1 MSNYRITTPK
11 AILMLGSGAQKIGQA
26 GEFDCAEYQALRAF
40 RAEGIR
46 TVLVSPNMTA
56 ASTSEGIADATYF
69 LPVTPEFVTRII
81 EKEKPDSLVASFGGK
96 TALSCALELA
106 RRGTLEKHNMQV
118 LGTSLDSIAVT
129 EDRSAFV
136 NLIKEL
142 SLPVPDSHAVP
153 SIDGAKSAASGMGF
167 PVMVRSESAQGLL
180 VHRVCRDE
188 IELETTCAEAF
199 SVSPEVQVEK
209 WLGGWKEVQVETV
222 RDAMG
227 AFAVVATMENV
238 DPLGVHT
245 GDSIVAIPA
254 QTLSDGEL
262 RELRDAARAIAD
274 RLCVFGELSV
284 SFALDNEPSDHRSS
298 DLRSGDR
305 WSGDGA
311 PRWRVTEASA
321 CASRVTAI
329 ASKATGYPVAH
340 AAARVMLGFALSE
353 IKNPLGGDASLA
365 SEPSFDYVAVKVPRW
380 DTGKFRNVDRH
391 VGSEMKS
398 VGEAMAFGRTFEE
411 ALQKAMRMSDPAYPG
426 IACHEFA
433 FRDIKEEL
441 RNPTDLRIFAVYSAL
456 AEGWTAD
463 RVFKH
468 ARIDRWFVSG
478 IARILDVER
487 RLRAEGG
494 TAGGAESGAATGRA
508 PGGKHLSKELLLE
521 AKKAG
526 FSDAQIA
533 SCVGSRAEK
542 IRATR
547 LEHGLRP
554 VVRQIDAVSG
564 EAQSRSNFLYLT
576 WSGISDDV
584 TPSERGVLVVGSGP
598 HHIGSGPEYDWCCS
612 SSLASIRAAGRLAI
626 FVNCNPDS
634 VTTDYDSSDRLY
646 FEEISLE
653 RVLDI
658 RDAER
663 PDGVLLSSGGPAA
676 ASLAVPLS
684 RLKVPILGTNP
695 ADIDRAEDRNKFGAL
710 LDQLNIAQPEWAEC
724 ESAKA
729 ATDAAAKIGYPA
741 LVRAGRGGQGGA
753 MSVVWD
759 DASLSV
765 FLKASGVGADS
776 PVIVSKYV
784 ENSKEIEIDAV
795 AANGEILVY
804 AISEHIENAGVHSG
818 DATVVLPA
826 QRIYLSTA
834 QAIKKAARKIACA
847 LEITGP
853 FNVQFL
859 AKSAN
864 IQAIGCELRAGRSFP
879 FCSKVFRIDM
889 VDIATRA
896 QLGLDARRVDGSR
909 LDFDHVGVRAAQ
921 FSFGRLKGADPVAGV
936 EMASTGEVGC
946 IGRGVRDAFMK
957 AMLSTG
963 YRIPERKVLLS
974 TGPIEDKVDFI
985 ESARK
990 LRSMGYAIVASGG
1003 TARFLQNNGIEC
1015 DALAWPLE
1023 EKKPNIADALRSRE
1037 VDLVINIPKNNR
1049 ETELKNDY
1057 IIRRLSVDQG
1067 IPLITNIKIAK
1078 QFIDSLEW
1086 YKTRG
1091 LEVKSREEYK

>member
-11 AILMLGSGAQKIGQA
+11 TVLLLGSGAQKIGQA
-26 GEFDCAEYQALRAF
+26 GEFDCAEYQAIQAF
-40 RAEGIR
+40 KAEGIR
-46 TVLVSPNMTA
+46 TVLVNPNMTA
-56 ASTSEGIADATYF
+56 VSTSEGVADATYF
-69 LPVTPEFVTRII
+69 LPVTAEFVTRII

-96 TALSCALELA
+96 TALACALELS
-106 RRGTLEKHNMQV
+106 RRGTLEKHNMQI
-118 LGTSLDSIAVT
+118 LGTSLESIAIT
-129 EDRSAFV
+129 EDRAAF
-136 NLIKEL
+136 IRFMKEL
-142 SLPVPDSHAVP
+142 SLPVPESREVASLVE
-153 SIDGAKSAASGMGF
+153 AKAMALDMGF
-167 PVMVRSESAQGLL
+167 PVMVRSESGQGLS
-180 VHRVCRDE
+180 VNRVCRDDT
-188 IELETTCAEAF
+188 ELEATCGEAF
-199 SVSPEVQVEK
+199 SVSPKIQVEK
-209 WLGGWKEVQVETV
+209 WLGGWKEIQIETV

-227 AFAVVATMENV
+227 VCVVVATMENV
-238 DPLGVHT
+238 DPLGIHT
-245 GDSIVAIPA
+245 GDSIVVIPA
-254 QTLSDGEL
+254 QTLSDAVL
-262 RELRDAARAIAD
+262 RKLRDAARLIAEKLD
-274 RLCVFGELSV
+274 VFGESSV
-284 SFALDNEPSDHRSS
+284 SFALDYDSVNAESAD
-298 DLRSGDR
+298 
-305 WSGDGA
+305 
-311 PRWRVTEASA
+311 WRVTEASA
-321 CASRVTAI
+321 CVSRVTAI
-329 ASKATGYPVAH
+329 ASKASGYLVAH
-340 AAARVMLGFALSE
+340 AASRVMLGFALSE
-353 IKNPLGGDASLA
+353 IKNPLGGNASFA
-365 SEPSFDYVAVKVPRW
+365 QEPSFDYVAVKVPRW

-391 VGSEMKS
+391 IGSEMKS

-411 ALQKAMRMSDPAYPG
+411 ALQKAVRMSDPAYPG
-426 IACHEFA
+426 IACHAFT
-433 FRDIKEEL
+433 FRDVKEAL

-468 ARIDRWFVSG
+468 ARIDQWFVR
-478 IARILDVER
+478 RIER
-487 RLRAEGG
+487 VLSIERALRAAAAGSTSG
-494 TAGGAESGAATGRA
+494 AGATSGLSTAGGKSL
-508 PGGKHLSKELLLE
+508 PKELLLD
-521 AKKAG
+521 AKMAG

-533 SCVGSRAEK
+533 MCVGSRAEK
-542 IRATR
+542 IRALR
-547 LEHGLRP
+547 LEYGLRP
-554 VVRQIDAVSG
+554 VVRQIDGVSG
-564 EAQSRSNFLYLT
+564 ETQSRSNFLYMT
-576 WSGISDDV
+576 WSGVANDV
-584 TPSERGVLVVGSGP
+584 SASERGVIVVGSGP
-598 HHIGSGPEYDWCCS
+598 HHIGSGTEYDWCCS
-612 SSLASIRAAGRLAI
+612 SSLASIRAASRFAI
-626 FVNCNPDS
+626 LINCNPDS
-634 VTTDYDSSDRLY
+634 VTTDYGMSDRLY
-646 FEEISLE
+646 FEETSLE

-658 RDAER
+658 WEAER
-663 PDGVLLSSGGPAA
+663 PDGILLSSGGPAA
-676 ASLAVPLS
+676 AALAVPLS
-684 RLKVPILGTNP
+684 RLKVPVLGTNP
-695 ADIDRAEDRNKFGAL
+695 ADIDRAEDRNKLGAL
-710 LDQLNIAQPEWAEC
+710 LDQLNIAQPDWAEC
-724 ESAKA
+724 TSAKA
-729 ATDAAAKIGYPA
+729 VLDAAEKIGYPV
-741 LVRAGRGGQGGA
+741 LVKSGHGGSGGA

-759 DASLSV
+759 DASLAV
-765 FLKASGVGADS
+765 FMRASEANTES
-776 PVIVSKYV
+776 PIIVSRYV

-795 AANGEILVY
+795 ASNGEILVY

-834 QAIKKAARKIACA
+834 QAIKKAARKIARA

-889 VDIATRA
+889 IDLATRA
-896 QLGLDARRVDGSR
+896 QLGLDVPRVDGSR

-963 YRIPERKVLLS
+963 YRIPEKKILLS

-1015 DALAWPLE
+1015 ESLAWPLE
-1023 EKKPNIADALRSRE
+1023 EKKPNIEDALRARE